1 MVALSDSEI
10 LLASFIPVRTCMA
23 FNRSILFI
31 YFLIQSL
38 LESGKLPGG
47 GIFDELEGQSSHEK
61 EL

>member
-1 MVALSDSEI
+1 MVALSDSKI

-23 FNRSILFI
+23 FDRSIFFF
-31 YFLIQSL
+31 FLIQSL

-47 GIFDELEGQSSHEK
+47 GIFDELEGQSSHKK